1 VSDNSPPPLR
11 ILWIDI
17 DSLRPDHLGCYG
29 YPRPTS
35 PCIDELAAEG
45 VRFDGLYTSD
55 SPCLPSRS
63 ALQTGLFGI
72 HNGAVSHGG
81 TAADPFS
88 EGLRRGFRSPRAHG
102 SLAAVLSRAGLWT
115 TTISVFGQ
123 HHSALHW
130 YAGFNEAIQDGYN
143 TWSAEGVGRHALDW
157 LARNADRDRWFL
169 HVHVWDPHTPYTG
182 TLEDAEVLGGG
193 HPDWVTEEV
202 LARHRT
208 QGGPHS
214 AAEVMGFGGSGSLFA
229 GNPAFPLLPDS
240 LDSLDDVA
248 RLFDGYDTGI
258 RRADALVGRLMDAL
272 AAQGVADDTVVV
284 VSSDHG
290 ENFGELGV
298 WCDHHTADE
307 YTHRIPGVV
316 RWPGMLDPMAG
327 GADPGLHYH
336 LDLFASLAELA
347 GAEVPEHWD
356 GQGFAEELRS
366 GDTSSGRDELV
377 LSAAA
382 WTVQRSLRWEDR
394 LYVRTRHDGYHGYPE
409 EMLYDLGS
417 DPHLQ
422 ADVAAEYPEVV
433 TAARSRLDAWESEML
448 ETTPGGVDPHDIV
461 MEEGGP
467 FHVWGELPEYLERL
481 RATGRAPI
489 ADQLERRHP
498 EAASGGGPAKI
509 RYF

>member
-1 VSDNSPPPLR
+1 
-11 ILWIDI
+11 
-17 DSLRPDHLGCYG
+17 
-29 YPRPTS
+29 
-35 PCIDELAAEG
+35 
-45 VRFDGLYTSD
+45 
-55 SPCLPSRS
+55 
-63 ALQTGLFGI
+63 
-72 HNGAVSHGG
+72 
-81 TAADPFS
+81 
-88 EGLRRGFRSPRAHG
+88 
-102 SLAAVLSRAGLWT
+102 
-115 TTISVFGQ
+115 
-123 HHSALHW
+123 
-130 YAGFNEAIQDGYN
+130 
-143 TWSAEGVGRHALDW
+143 
-157 LARNADRDRWFL
+157 
-169 HVHVWDPHTPYTG
+169 
-182 TLEDAEVLGGG
+182 
-193 HPDWVTEEV
+193 
-202 LARHRT
+202 
-208 QGGPHS
+208 
-214 AAEVMGFGGSGSLFA
+214 
-229 GNPAFPLLPDS
+229 
-240 LDSLDDVA
+240 
-248 RLFDGYDTGI
+248 
-258 RRADALVGRLMDAL
+258 MDAL

-316 RWPGMLDPMAG
+316 RWPGMLDPLAG

-498 EAASGGGPAKI
+498 EAATGGGPAKI

>member
-1 VSDNSPPPLR
+1 MSGTSPPPLR
-11 ILWIDI
+11 ILWVDI

-35 PCIDELAAEG
+35 PNIDALATEG
-45 VRFDGLYTSD
+45 IRFDGLYTSD

-72 HNGAVSHGG
+72 HNGAVGHGG

-143 TWSAEGVGRHALDW
+143 TWSADGVGRHALDW
-157 LARNADRDRWFL
+157 LSRNADRDRWFL

-182 TLEDAEVLGGG
+182 TLEDAELLGDGR
-193 HPDWVTEEV
+193 PDWVTEDI
-202 LARHRT
+202 LAGHRS

-214 AAEVMGFGGSGSLFA
+214 AGEVLGFGGDAALFR
-229 GNPAFPLLPDS
+229 GLPLLPES
-240 LDSLDDVA
+240 LESLDDIA
-248 RLFDGYDTGI
+248 LILDGYDTGI

-316 RWPGMLDPMAG
+316 RWPGIAPG
-327 GADPGLHYH
+327 TADPGLHYQ
-336 LDLFASLAELA
+336 LDLFASLLELA
-347 GAEVPEHWD
+347 GAEVPGHWD
-356 GQGFAEELRS
+356 GESFASELQD
-366 GDTSSGRDELV
+366 GVGPSGRQELV

-394 LYVRTRHDGYHGYPE
+394 LYVRTRHDGYHGYPD
-409 EMLYDLGS
+409 EMLYDLSS

-422 ADVAAEYPEVV
+422 RDIAGDHVDEIA
-433 TAARSRLDAWESEML
+433 AARSRLEAWESSML
-448 ETTPGGVDPHDIV
+448 ETTPGGRDPHDIV

-467 FHVWGELPEYLERL
+467 FHVWGELPDYLARL
-481 RATGRAPI
+481 RATGRGPI
-489 ADQLERRHP
+489 ADQVGRRHP
-498 EAASGGGPAKI
+498 GAAAGGGPERI
-509 RYF
+509 RGF

>member
-1 VSDNSPPPLR
+1 MSDNSPPPLR

-193 HPDWVTEEV
+193 RPDWVTEEV

-214 AAEVMGFGGSGSLFA
+214 AAEVMG
-229 GNPAFPLLPDS
+229 
-240 LDSLDDVA
+240 
-248 RLFDGYDTGI
+248 
-258 RRADALVGRLMDAL
+258 
-272 AAQGVADDTVVV
+272 
-284 VSSDHG
+284 
-290 ENFGELGV
+290 
-298 WCDHHTADE
+298 
-307 YTHRIPGVV
+307 
-316 RWPGMLDPMAG
+316 
-327 GADPGLHYH
+327 
-336 LDLFASLAELA
+336 
-347 GAEVPEHWD
+347 
-356 GQGFAEELRS
+356 
-366 GDTSSGRDELV
+366 
-377 LSAAA
+377 
-382 WTVQRSLRWEDR
+382 
-394 LYVRTRHDGYHGYPE
+394 
-409 EMLYDLGS
+409 
-417 DPHLQ
+417 
-422 ADVAAEYPEVV
+422 
-433 TAARSRLDAWESEML
+433 
-448 ETTPGGVDPHDIV
+448 
-461 MEEGGP
+461 
-467 FHVWGELPEYLERL
+467 
-481 RATGRAPI
+481 
-489 ADQLERRHP
+489 
-498 EAASGGGPAKI
+498 
-509 RYF
+509 